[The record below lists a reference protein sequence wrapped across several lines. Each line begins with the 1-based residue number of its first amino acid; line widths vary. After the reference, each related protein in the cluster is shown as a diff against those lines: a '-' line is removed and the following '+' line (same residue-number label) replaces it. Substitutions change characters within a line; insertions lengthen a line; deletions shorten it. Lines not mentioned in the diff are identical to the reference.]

1 MQMEDVY
8 QVDYDY
14 MKRLQVEAHPPIPFA
29 QVISTMSRGSINPV
43 VYRPLF
49 EHLGFVTCRT
59 FENIAA
65 GTIPLFLLNSGYVRS
80 AFGDEA
86 ADSLVLAGDAP
97 QDKIADVLL
106 RPGHYAKIVA
116 GIRADFRRR
125 HTPEARLRRLIEIV
139 QE

>member
-1 MQMEDVY
+1 MPRSSA
-8 QVDYDY
+8 
-14 MKRLQVEAHPPIPFA
+14 RLRQGVPGVGVEGRI
-29 QVISTMSRGSINPV
+29 RGWWEAGPA
-43 VYRPLF
+43 
-49 EHLGFVTCRT
+49 GFQ
-59 FENIAA
+59 
-65 GTIPLFLLNSGYVRS
+65 
-80 AFGDEA
+80 FGQDFVDEA